1 MGRKKIAIS
10 RINDE
15 RNRQVTFTKR
25 KFGLMKKAYELSVL
39 CDCEIALII
48 FTSNNKLYQYA
59 SSDMDKVLLKYTEYN
74 DTVVSQTNK
83 DILDVLNKKDVK
95 GDGMDDDGDD
105 YTLTPGTEAQY
116 RQVDQEY
123 AKVMQQTPRSELN
136 ISQFAQQMPQ
146 VMPVSVPVQ
155 NLAYAAQQSGALGTA
170 VSGGSVVLLQPNSQQ
185 AQPGPSHSPNN
196 TANLQPIRLSP
207 SPAATR
213 TSPAPAPSIS
223 PGPQVEDLRKGDKSP
238 GAGKPRLKII
248 IPNQGEPAKQASTA
262 LETPVVSIATPG
274 GTAQNLTSALLP
286 SELNIN
292 SADLQHL
299 LTQSPLFSQI
309 KPGPLTAAVQA
320 SGLAL
325 DPGVSTPSSLSFPV
339 LSMAQ
344 LKAAMD
350 RAGVGGPIIKGEPE
364 TPSTKTVVAPSAAAV
379 TSVVTSIPTLT
390 SLPSLGNI
398 QLPVSMSQQLQMLI
412 NQQAQLTAQVQQ
424 QTTQNEE
431 DDTGD
436 EPEQKRR
443 RSDPSATN
451 S

>member
-1 MGRKKIAIS
+1 MGRKKIAIT

-95 GDGMDDDGDD
+95 GDMDDDGED

-123 AKVMQQTPRSELN
+123 AKVMQQTPRTEL
-136 ISQFAQQMPQ
+136 FAQQIPQ

-155 NLAYAAQQSGALGTA
+155 NLAYAAQQSGA
-170 VSGGSVVLLQPNSQQ
+170 GGSVVLLQPNSNQ
-185 AQPGPSHSPNN
+185 AQPGPSHSPN
-196 TANLQPIRLSP
+196 TNLQPVRLSP

-213 TSPAPAPSIS
+213 TSPAPPHSVS
-223 PGPQVEDLRKGDKSP
+223 PGPPVEDLRREDKSP

-274 GTAQNLTSALLP
+274 GTTQNLTSALLP

-292 SADLQHL
+292 SADLQTL

-364 TPSTKTVVAPSAAAV
+364 TPSSKSVAAASAAM

-412 NQQAQLTAQVQQ
+412 NQQTQLAAQQ
-424 QTTQNEE
+424 QMQQQMTQNEE
-431 DDTGD
+431 EDND
-436 EPEQKRR
+436 EPEEKRR
-443 RSDPSATN
+443 RSDPVGN

>member
-1 MGRKKIAIS
+1 MGRKKIQIT

-25 KFGLMKKAYELSVL
+25 KYGLMKKAYELSIL

-48 FTSNNKLYQYA
+48 FTSANKLYQYA

-83 DILDVLNKKDVK
+83 DIADMIDNKKDAK
-95 GDGMDDDGDD
+95 GAGMDDDGDD

-123 AKVMQQTPRSELN
+123 AKVMQQTPRTDL
-136 ISQFAQQMPQ
+136 FPQMAP

-155 NLAYAAQQSGALGTA
+155 NLAYAAQQSGSLSNQPGTVA
-170 VSGGSVVLLQPNSQQ
+170 GSMVLLQPSSSQTQ
-185 AQPGPSHSPNN
+185 AGPSHSPNA
-196 TANLQPIRLSP
+196 TLQPVRLTP
-207 SPAATR
+207 SPATSR
-213 TSPAPAPSIS
+213 TSPAPVPSVS
-223 PGPQVEDLRKGDKSP
+223 PGPAGEDLRKEDKSP
-238 GAGKPRLKII
+238 GAGKPRLRII
-248 IPNQGEPAKQASTA
+248 IPNQGETAKHASTA

-274 GTAQNLTSALLP
+274 GTAQNLASALLP

-292 SADLQHL
+292 SADLQTL

-320 SGLAL
+320 SGLTFE
-325 DPGVSTPSSLSFPV
+325 PGIPTPSSLQFPI
-339 LSMAQ
+339 SMAQ

-350 RAGVGGPIIKGEPE
+350 RAGGGGTVVKGEPE
-364 TPSTKTVVAPSAAAV
+364 IPSSKIVASAV
-379 TSVVTSIPTLT
+379 SSVVTSLPSLT
-390 SLPSLGNI
+390 SLTSLGNI
-398 QLPVSMSQQLQMLI
+398 QLPVSVSQQLQMLI
-412 NQQAQLTAQVQQ
+412 NQQTQLAAQQLTQQVEK
-424 QTTQNEE
+424 NDDE
-431 DDTGD
+431 DESS
-436 EPEQKRR
+436 EPENKRPR
-443 RSDPSATN
+443 QDPSAGA